1 MAYKIL
7 SSNKLDRNI
16 KFIYEYYLSEF
27 WANFLVMLE
36 VDICQ
41 LFELLQPLL
50 LESLEG
56 VAAPE
61 YRTLPLQPDTEFSM
75 FTFIKVTCSKFNKIR
90 TVNKSFDFACWE

>member
-1 MAYKIL
+1 MAYKIFL
-7 SSNKLDRNI
+7 SNKLDRNI
-16 KFIYEYYLSEF
+16 RFIYEYYLSEF

-61 YRTLPLQPDTEFSM
+61 HRTLPLQPDTEFSTL
-75 FTFIKVTCSKFNKIR
+75 TFIKVTCSKFN
-90 TVNKSFDFACWE
+90 